1 MTTQYHYHL
10 FPPTNLQWDKLI
22 PLLGPTRA
30 AIAHYDGILSAVP
43 NADVLLSPLTTQEAV
58 LSSRIEGT
66 QATMGEV
73 LEYEAAGD
81 TGKYD
86 ENRKADIFEVLN
98 YRSAMREAEH
108 LLADLPLSQRLIKK
122 VHETLLS
129 GVRGQSKSPGEYR
142 KIPNWIGPAGC
153 TADTAYFV
161 PISAEKLPAG
171 MNSWEKFIHEDYLDS
186 LVQLALLHVEFEALH
201 PFLDGNGRLGRMLIP
216 LFMWQKGIISRPM
229 FYISA
234 VFESDRDSYYS
245 SLRNVSQNGAWT
257 EWCMF
262 FLRAMQ
268 KQAEDNTNKAKNI
281 LDLYSD
287 MKLTIPKLTRSQ
299 HAIRAVDWIFNFPVF
314 SSLLFFQRAEIPGPT
329 ARRILGVLAE
339 ANILKVLTPASG
351 RRAATYY
358 FPTILNL
365 AEGRKVL

>member
-1 MTTQYHYHL
+1 MSTQYHYDQ
-10 FPPTNLQWDKLI
+10 FPPAALQWDKLI

-86 ENRKADIFEVLN
+86 EHRKADIFEVLN
-98 YRSAMREAEH
+98 YRSAMREAER

-142 KIPNWIGPAGC
+142 KLPNWIGPSGC
-153 TADTAYFV
+153 TIETAYFV
-161 PISAEKLPAG
+161 PISAEKLPSG

-201 PFLDGNGRLGRMLIP
+201 PFHDGNGRLGRMLIP

-229 FYISA
+229 FYVSA
-234 VFESDRDSYYS
+234 VFEADRDNYYS
-245 SLRNVSQNGAWT
+245 KLRDVSQNGAWT
-257 EWCMF
+257 AWCMF
-262 FLRAMQ
+262 FLQAIQ
-268 KQAEDNTNKAKNI
+268 KQAEDNTNKAKSI
-281 LDLYSD
+281 LDLYD
-287 MKLTIPKLTRSQ
+287 EMKRTIPKLTHSQ
-299 HAIRAVDWIFNFPVF
+299 HAIRAVDWIFNFPIF
-314 SSLLFFQRAEIPGPT
+314 SSLLFFQRADIPGPT
-329 ARRILGVLAE
+329 ARRILGILTE
-339 ANILKVLTPASG
+339 ANILKVLSPASG
-351 RRAATYY
+351 RRAATYC
-358 FPTILNL
+358 FPSILNL
-365 AEGRKVL
+365 AEGRKIF